1 MHFSL
6 MRVSGLDHMLTSN
19 IAGVG
24 KTVMTY
30 VKNILVVLMYG

>member
-1 MHFSL
+1 VHFFL
-6 MRVSGLDHMLTSN
+6 KRINELNHMLTSN

-30 VKNILVVLMYG
+30 VKNILVVLMRG